1 MTQVKTKSKIVYLTP
16 ISKEAKSQFYFDMSL
31 LHSCRVKDETEDLY
45 LVRSINKECEFW
57 IPKNGNDDWK
67 VES

>member
-16 ISKEAKSQFYFDMSL
+16 ISKDAKSQFYFDMSL
-31 LHSCRVKDETEDLY
+31 LHSCKVEDETEDLY
-45 LVRSINKECEFW
+45 WVRSINNECQFW
-57 IPKNGNDDWK
+57 IPKKGNDDWK

>member
-45 LVRSINKECEFW
+45 LIQSINKECEFW
-57 IPKNGNDDWK
+57 ISKNGNDDWK